1 MFKRKFTTV
10 LALILSMV
18 LLFASGITVGA
29 QNGDLDNGY
38 TLETRTI
45 NVASFNHVR
54 IGGNWDV
61 VYVEAPSHSIRVVMP
76 TEWFARYNFNVV
88 SRTLRVERNLR
99 NRLTRWDGPARPR
112 MYVYAPALD
121 SMNLSGSADAT
132 SLSALVGR
140 DFALNISGNARANLA
155 VDISRNLVVNSTGM
169 PEATLS
175 GTTHYLSIN
184 GAGISNIHAFDL
196 EARYARSVA
205 LAGLGVVEV
214 TAVETLNVRVAG
226 TARVYYRGNPTISS
240 RTTGS
245 GRLIDA
251 N

>member
-1 MFKRKFTTV
+1 MFKKKLTTV
-10 LALILSMV
+10 LALVLSV
-18 LLFASGITVGA
+18 ILLFASGITA
-29 QNGDLDNGY
+29 SATNGSEV
-38 TLETRTI
+38 ETRTI
-45 NVASFNHVR
+45 SVASFNHVR
-54 IGGNWDV
+54 VGGNWDV

-76 TEWFARYNFNVV
+76 AEWFARYNFNVV

-112 MYVYAPALD
+112 IYVYAPALD

-132 SLSALVGR
+132 SRSVIETR
-140 DFALNISGNARANLA
+140 DFALNVSGNASADLNFD
-155 VDISRNLVVNSTGM
+155 VSRNLVLNATGLSEVTM
-169 PEATLS
+169 S

-184 GAGISNIHAFDL
+184 GAGVNSIHAFDL

-205 LAGLGVVEV
+205 VAGIGVVEV
-214 TAVETLNVRVAG
+214 TAVESLNVRVGG

-245 GRLIDA
+245 GRLINA